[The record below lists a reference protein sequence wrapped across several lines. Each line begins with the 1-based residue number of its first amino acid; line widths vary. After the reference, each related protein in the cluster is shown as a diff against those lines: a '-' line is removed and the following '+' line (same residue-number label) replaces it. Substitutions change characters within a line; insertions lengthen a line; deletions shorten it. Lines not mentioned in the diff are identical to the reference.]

1 MVLENALL
9 ATALKAFTLGG
20 ANRAGILAPAVPRAL
35 NDETPTINLQIIRIG
50 HRAVVTAARTAAA
63 AAAATVFSLDDE
75 YTRARHSYTLP
86 PPRLSERA

>member
-63 AAAATVFSLDDE
+63 AAATVFSLDDE